1 MTLTTTVSATT
12 IIATIFTTTIIIFVT
27 NPRLTSAST

>member
-12 IIATIFTTTIIIFVT
+12 IIATISTTTIIIVVT
-27 NPRLTSAST
+27 NPGLTSAST